1 MTTTDPDTGLR
12 VGWCAWHQEFAD
24 TVRVVHIEEQGS
36 GAGGYRRAC
45 HPCIAKHGLTP
56 VVDR

>member
-1 MTTTDPDTGLR
+1 MTTTDPGLR
-12 VGWCAWHQEFAD
+12 VGRCAWHGEFAD

-36 GAGGYRRAC
+36 GAGGHRLAC
-45 HPCIAKHGLTP
+45 KPCIAKHDLTP